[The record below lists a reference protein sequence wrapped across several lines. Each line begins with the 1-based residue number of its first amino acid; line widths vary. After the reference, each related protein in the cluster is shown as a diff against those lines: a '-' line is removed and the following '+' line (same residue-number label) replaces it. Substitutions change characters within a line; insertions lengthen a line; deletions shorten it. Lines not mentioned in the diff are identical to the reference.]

1 MSWALEMC
9 PVWSVGGSGGS
20 TVTDQGQS
28 LRGKCVENEGGSEK
42 RLSSVDG
49 FTEKTE
55 KTDLG
60 V

>member
-1 MSWALEMC
+1 M
-9 PVWSVGGSGGS
+9 GGSGGS